1 MVNLSKLSFTPS
13 EDVTILLNALLDAY
27 ERRRFP
33 SPMGGEGLGPVLSE
47 IEGVRGS
54 ARRLISSLLDLP
66 LPNYFSQIDPNHRRI
81 ANEQLQTLERKGWL
95 HLIWQP
101 GETGH
106 ILERV
111 AMPPEFAPLI
121 FSLLERTPL
130 SEKRTQLADLILG
143 ERFRFQGGWRQ
154 RAIRHILAQLKAG
167 KSPAPFSLTEHPFNE
182 DLLIALA
189 ALDVVTDETPYR
201 VFSVRLFNNSKR
213 FEELKG
219 ALTRLARLGRREW
232 RELSSQDVLRELNL
246 VPNPGYLYLSGPWQL
261 VDDWGQVM
269 SLGEFSPSVGIPT
282 AQAAQLQRVMA
293 HASQVICVE
302 NPTSFHELIRN
313 TQYGLRNTKHALQNP
328 QSSIATLCLWGNPSP
343 ACRHLLKRLTENLSE
358 DTPLRVWADLD
369 YGGFNILALLR
380 KHVSPRFEPYLMD
393 IETLETHALYARPL
407 TQRDTRNL
415 ERLSQHPALAD
426 VKAVITY
433 MLQRNLKLEQ
443 EAIEIQPDL

>member
-1 MVNLSKLSFTPS
+1 VHLILSELSFTPS
-13 EDVTILLNALLDAY
+13 EDVAILLNALLDAY

-33 SPMGGEGLGPVLSE
+33 SPMGGERLGPVLSE
-47 IEGVRGS
+47 VEGVRGS
-54 ARRLISSLLDLP
+54 ARRLICSLIDLP

-106 ILERV
+106 LLERV

-121 FSLLERTPL
+121 LSLLERTPL
-130 SEKRTQLADLILG
+130 SEKRAQLADLILG

-154 RAIRHILAQLKAG
+154 RAIRHILDQLKAG

-182 DLLIALA
+182 DLLIALT
-189 ALDVVTDETPYR
+189 ALGMVTEETPYR

-261 VDDWGQVM
+261 VDDLGQVM
-269 SLGEFSPSVGIPT
+269 SLGEFSPSVGIPA
-282 AQAAQLQRVMA
+282 AQAARLKRVTA
-293 HASQVICVE
+293 HTSQVICIE

-313 TQYGLRNTKHALQNP
+313 SQHEIRAMQP
-328 QSSIATLCLWGNPSP
+328 PIAALCLWGNPSP
-343 ACRHLLKRLTENLSE
+343 ACRHLLKRLAENLSE

-393 IETLETHALYARPL
+393 IETLENHALYARLL

-433 MLQRNLKLEQ
+433 MLQRNL
-443 EAIEIQPDL
+443 